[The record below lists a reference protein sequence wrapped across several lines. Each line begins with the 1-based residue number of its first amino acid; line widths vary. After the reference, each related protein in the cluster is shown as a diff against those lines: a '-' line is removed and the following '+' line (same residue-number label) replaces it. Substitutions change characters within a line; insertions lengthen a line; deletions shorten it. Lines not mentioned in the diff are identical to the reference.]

1 VRSWL
6 IGLGL
11 TLICLVLAAFAVWHL
26 AVERFEGPGPLA
38 AERIVI
44 VPRGAGVERIAQ
56 TLADSGV
63 IEDVILFQL
72 GVRVLEAG
80 RRLKAGEY
88 RFPAA
93 VSMHGAVAILEQGQT
108 VVHSLTVPEGLT
120 SAQTVALVAAA
131 EALSGEIGA
140 VPGEGSLLPE
150 TYHFKRDDE
159 RAALL
164 GRMAEAMD
172 RTLAAL
178 WAARAKD
185 LPLKTPDEALVL
197 ASMIE
202 RETGVAGERPL
213 VASVFVNRLRRGMR
227 LQSDPTVVYG
237 ITGGQAPLG
246 RALTRQ
252 DLQAPTAYN
261 TYTIDGLPPG
271 PIANPGRAA
280 LEAAL
285 RPTESPYLYFVADG
299 TGGHA
304 FASTLQEH
312 NRNVAK
318 WRKVQK
324 QSGG

>member
-1 VRSWL
+1 MRSWL

-11 TLICLVLAAFAVWHL
+11 ALICLILVGIGVWHL

-38 AERIVI
+38 TERIVI
-44 VPRGAGVERIAQ
+44 IPRGSGVEQIAR
-56 TLADSGV
+56 TLDSAGV
-63 IEDVILFQL
+63 IEDAILFGL

-80 RRLKAGEY
+80 RHLKAGEY
-88 RFPAA
+88 RFPDK
-93 VSMHGAVAILEQGQT
+93 VSMRGAVEILQQGQT

-120 SAQTVALVAAA
+120 SVQAVTLVAAA
-131 EALSGEIGA
+131 EALSGDVGV
-140 VPGEGSLLPE
+140 VPGEGLLLPE

-164 GRMAEAMD
+164 WRMAESMD
-172 RTLAAL
+172 RTLAEL

-185 LPLKTPDEALVL
+185 LPLKTPDEALIL

-237 ITGGQAPLG
+237 ITGGREPLG

-252 DLQAPTAYN
+252 DLQTPTAFN
-261 TYTIDGLPPG
+261 TYTIDGLPSG

-285 RPTESPYLYFVADG
+285 HPAESGYLYFVADG

-304 FASTLQEH
+304 FATTLQEH

-318 WRKVQK
+318 WRKIQR
-324 QSGG
+324 QPGG

>member
-1 VRSWL
+1 MRSWL

-11 TLICLVLAAFAVWHL
+11 ALICLILAAIGVWHL
-26 AVERFEGPGPLA
+26 AVERFEGPGPLST
-38 AERIVI
+38 ERIVI
-44 VPRGAGVERIAQ
+44 IPRGTGVEQIAQ
-56 TLADSGV
+56 TLASAGV
-63 IEDVILFQL
+63 IENPLLFEL

-93 VSMHGAVAILEQGQT
+93 LSMRGAVEILELGQT
-108 VVHSLTVPEGLT
+108 VVHGLTVPEGLT

-131 EALSGEIGA
+131 EALSGDAGA
-140 VPGEGSLLPE
+140 VPEEGKLLPE

-164 GRMAEAMD
+164 RRMAEAMD
-172 RTLAAL
+172 RTLAEL
-178 WAARAKD
+178 WAKRAED
-185 LPLKTPDEALVL
+185 LPLKTPDEALIL

-202 RETGVAGERPL
+202 RETGEAGERPL

-237 ITGGQAPLG
+237 ITGGQGPLG

-252 DLQAPTAYN
+252 DLQAPSAYN

-285 RPTESPYLYFVADG
+285 RPAESRYLYFVADG

-304 FASTLQEH
+304 FATTLQEH

-318 WRKVQK
+318 WRKVQR
-324 QSGG
+324 QAGE

>member
-131 EALSGEIGA
+131 EALSGDVGP
-140 VPGEGSLLPE
+140 VPGEGALLPE

-164 GRMAEAMD
+164 RRMAEAMD
-172 RTLAAL
+172 DTLAAL

-185 LPLKTPDEALVL
+185 LPFKTPDEALVL

-202 RETGVAGERPL
+202 RETGVADERPL

-246 RALTRQ
+246 RSLTRQ

-261 TYTIDGLPPG
+261 TYTIVGLPPG

-304 FASTLQEH
+304 FATTLQEH

-318 WRKVQK
+318 WRKVQQ

>member
-1 VRSWL
+1 MRSWL

-11 TLICLVLAAFAVWHL
+11 ALICLILAAIGVWHL

-38 AERIVI
+38 TERIVI
-44 VPRGAGVERIAQ
+44 IPRGTGVEQIAQ
-56 TLADSGV
+56 TLASAGV
-63 IEDVILFQL
+63 IETAILFEL
-72 GVRVLEAG
+72 SVRVLEVG

-93 VSMHGAVAILEQGQT
+93 VPMRGAVEILEHGQT
-108 VVHSLTVPEGLT
+108 VVHGLTVPEGLT

-131 EALSGEIGA
+131 KALSGDVGA
-140 VPGEGSLLPE
+140 VPDEGKLLPE

-159 RAALL
+159 RAVLL
-164 GRMAEAMD
+164 RRMAEAMD
-172 RTLAAL
+172 RTLAEL
-178 WAARAKD
+178 WAKRAET
-185 LPLKTPDEALVL
+185 LPLKTPDEALIL

-202 RETGVAGERPL
+202 RETGVAGERSL
-213 VASVFVNRLRRGMR
+213 VAAVFVNRLRRGMR

-237 ITGGQAPLG
+237 ITGGQGPLG

-252 DLQAPTAYN
+252 DVQAPSAYN

-285 RPTESPYLYFVADG
+285 RPAESGYLYFVADG

-304 FASTLQEH
+304 FATTLQEH

-318 WRKVQK
+318 WRKVK
-324 QSGG
+324 QQAGE